1 MENKYL
7 TVGYIIKT
15 RGLKGVIKVKSTS
28 YFAKARYKK
37 GNKLYLYN
45 EKDNTRIEVTA
56 STYSNEGEFDY
67 VSFEEYKDINLVE
80 KFISYQIQVNRDEIK
95 PLPKNT
101 YYHSD
106 LINLNCYDEDN
117 NLFGV
122 IIKVEEFTAQPS
134 FRIQLTNSTKT
145 ILIPFVDFYVKK
157 IDLEN
162 QKIIF
167 HLIPGLL
174 D

>member
-1 MENKYL
+1 MSK
-7 TVGYIIKT
+7 IC
-15 RGLKGVIKVKSTS
+15 
-28 YFAKARYKK
+28 
-37 GNKLYLYN
+37 
-45 EKDNTRIEVTA
+45 RIA
-56 STYSNEGEFDY
+56 AF
-67 VSFEEYKDINLVE
+67 L
-80 KFISYQIQVNRDEIK
+80 
-95 PLPKNT
+95 
-101 YYHSD
+101 
-106 LINLNCYDEDN
+106 